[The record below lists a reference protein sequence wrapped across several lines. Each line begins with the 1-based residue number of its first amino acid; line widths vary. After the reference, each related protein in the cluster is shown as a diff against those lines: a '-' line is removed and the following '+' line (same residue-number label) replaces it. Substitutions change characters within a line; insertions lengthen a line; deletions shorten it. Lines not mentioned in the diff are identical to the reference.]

1 MGGDIETIKLNS
13 QSMEI
18 KFITPGSIKVF
29 NEYVFEVIEPED
41 RIVVGYLPDI
51 HFPFEGGNKP
61 DYSFKILVD
70 GNELKEDVIEA
81 DPSETYYTFPIEFSE
96 RRGYRLVIE
105 YGYELAHGFEVMEK
119 EHRAQGFLYYFFPVK
134 HWAGDVD
141 KISVDFVFEGGDVS
155 DLTLIHP
162 TDFEFTESG
171 VSWEWSNLSE
181 EWFKNDAYIDIK
193 FGRVRPLRGV
203 FYPVFDKY
211 GVEVRELPSF
221 DAPVI
226 TELAKGDRIYV
237 VEIYNAD
244 GPNGKNNYKW
254 FQCRMLDNK
263 IGYIPSVSKD
273 EFTLIPLTLFENRDF
288 KSFNEV
294 SSE

>member
-1 MGGDIETIKLNS
+1 
-13 QSMEI
+13 
-18 KFITPGSIKVF
+18 
-29 NEYVFEVIEPED
+29 
-41 RIVVGYLPDI
+41 LPDI

-70 GNELKEDVIEA
+70 GNELNKDVIEP

-96 RRGYRLVIE
+96 RREYRLVIE
-105 YGYELAHGFEVMEK
+105 YGYELVHGFEVMKK
-119 EHRAQGFLYYFFPVK
+119 EHRVQGFLYYFFPVK

-141 KISVDFVFEGGDVS
+141 KITVDFIFEGGEVS

-181 EWFKNDAYIDIK
+181 EWFKNEAYIDIK
-193 FGRVRPLRGV
+193 FGRVRPLKGV

-211 GVEVRELPSF
+211 GVAVRELPSF
-221 DAPVI
+221 DAAVV
-226 TELAKGDRIYV
+226 TELPKDERIYV
-237 VEIYNAD
+237 VEIYEAE
-244 GPNGKNNYKW
+244 GPNAENDFKW
-254 FQCRMLDNK
+254 FQCRLRDNT

-273 EFTLIPLTLFENRDF
+273 EFTLVPLILLNSHYYKPF
-288 KSFNEV
+288 
-294 SSE
+294 SEIRTGE